1 MGQREGGNLRLQ
13 HVRVLEDWRIDMNKF
28 NEAAAP
34 FNVDA
39 AADADRTATLSEVAE
54 RLRDC
59 LEELDRLQVW
69 RVGAHVSQAISDL
82 EVEICNSL

>member
-1 MGQREGGNLRLQ
+1 MDKLNDASPRFE
-13 HVRVLEDWRIDMNKF
+13 
-28 NEAAAP
+28 
-34 FNVDA
+34 VDGA
-39 AADADRTATLSEVAE
+39 VQNRTAALSEVAE

-59 LEELDRLQVW
+59 LEELDRLQIW

>member
-1 MGQREGGNLRLQ
+1 M
-13 HVRVLEDWRIDMNKF
+13 DKF
-28 NEAAAP
+28 NDAATP
-34 FNVDA
+34 FQADA
-39 AADADRTATLSEVAE
+39 AAVQNRTASLSEVAE

>member
-1 MGQREGGNLRLQ
+1 M
-13 HVRVLEDWRIDMNKF
+13 DKF
-28 NEAAAP
+28 NDAATP
-34 FNVDA
+34 FQVDA
-39 AADADRTATLSEVAE
+39 APGHDRTASMSEVAE

-69 RVGAHVSQAISDL
+69 RVGAHVSQAISEL

>member
-1 MGQREGGNLRLQ
+1 M
-13 HVRVLEDWRIDMNKF
+13 DKF
-28 NEAAAP
+28 NEAPARFEVDGAAVQ
-34 FNVDA
+34 N
-39 AADADRTATLSEVAE
+39 RTASMSEVAE

-59 LEELDRLQVW
+59 LEELDRLQLW